1 MNMIK
6 ICGMTEVGAVRKIN
20 QDNLFVDGVYKDKIE
35 EQNCYYE
42 TEKKQEDSFVCA
54 VFDGMGGLA
63 AGEEA
68 SLKSVEYLSN
78 YMCKVVQ
85 GGIAYDEETLITY
98 INEKLC
104 EWKEVR
110 GVSMGSTIA
119 VLYYCQGKIRACN
132 LGDSRI
138 YRYREKQLEQIS
150 VDHNEAASF
159 KRFGNAFGQGSSHV
173 LTQFLG
179 VEAEE
184 FIVEPAIS
192 AEYEMESGDVYLLC
206 SDGLSGMVSD
216 EQILSILREKE
227 CSVSD
232 MCKQLYKLA
241 MENGGKDNITILLI
255 QAQ

>member
-42 TEKKQEDSFVCA
+42 TEKKQEDTFVCA

-159 KRFGNAFGQGSSHV
+159 KHFLRCGCPGQRRRYQSGKAGGYPQQHQGILPGLRHCAGRARRHRFRRPEAAHLHRPGPDEGCSH
-173 LTQFLG
+173 
-179 VEAEE
+179 
-184 FIVEPAIS
+184 PH
-192 AEYEMESGDVYLLC
+192 SG
-206 SDGLSGMVSD
+206 
-216 EQILSILREKE
+216 
-227 CSVSD
+227 
-232 MCKQLYKLA
+232 
-241 MENGGKDNITILLI
+241 
-255 QAQ
+255 

>member
-1 MNMIK
+1 MNMMK

-42 TEKKQEDSFVCA
+42 TEKSKEDMFVCA
-54 VFDGMGGLA
+54 VLDGMGGLA
-63 AGEEA
+63 SGEEA
-68 SLKSVEYLSN
+68 SLKAVEYLSN
-78 YMCKVVQ
+78 YMSKVAQ
-85 GGIAYDEETLITY
+85 GKIAYDEETLITY
-98 INEKLC
+98 INEKFC
-104 EWKEVR
+104 EWKEVK

-119 VLYYCQGKIRACN
+119 LVHYSQGKIKACN

-138 YRYREKQLEQIS
+138 YRYREEQLEQIS

-192 AEYEMESGDVYLLC
+192 EEYELESGDIYLLC

-216 EQILSILREKE
+216 EQILRILREKE
-227 CSVSD
+227 CSISD
-232 MCKQLYKLA
+232 MCQQLYKLA
-241 MENGGKDNITILLI
+241 MDNGGKDNITILLI

>member
-1 MNMIK
+1 MIK

-20 QDNLFVDGVYKDKIE
+20 QDNLFVDGVYKEKIE
-35 EQNCYYE
+35 EQDYYYE
-42 TEKKQEDSFVCA
+42 IEKSKEDMFVCA
-54 VFDGMGGLA
+54 VLDGMGGLA

-68 SLKSVEYLSN
+68 SLKAAEHLSN
-78 YMCKVVQ
+78 YMSKVAQ
-85 GGIAYDEETLITY
+85 GKIAYDEETLITY

-104 EWKEVR
+104 ECQEVK
-110 GVSMGSTIA
+110 GVSLGSTIA
-119 VLYYCQGKIRACN
+119 LLRYSQGKVRACN

-138 YRYREKQLEQIS
+138 YRYSRNQLEQIS

-159 KRFGNAFGQGSSHV
+159 KKFGNTFGQGSSHV

-179 VEAEE
+179 VEPEE

-192 AEYEMESGDVYLLC
+192 TEYELENGDIYLLC

-216 EQILSILREKE
+216 EQILRILREKE

-232 MCKQLYKLA
+232 MCQQLYKLA
-241 MENGGKDNITILLI
+241 MEKGGKDNITILLI
-255 QAQ
+255 QA